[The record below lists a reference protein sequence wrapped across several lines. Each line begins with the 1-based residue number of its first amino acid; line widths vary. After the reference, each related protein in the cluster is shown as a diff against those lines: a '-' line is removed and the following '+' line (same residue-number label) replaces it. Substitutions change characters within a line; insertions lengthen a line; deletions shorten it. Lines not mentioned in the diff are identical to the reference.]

1 MRQFEIHMPEITAKR
16 LWDRLEADGI
26 RDCGRSMVIVE
37 YNELSRAKV
46 GLHLAKSDIEHSS
59 EIYPVRGM

>member
-1 MRQFEIHMPEITAKR
+1 MRQFEIHMPETTATR
-16 LWDRLEADGI
+16 LWDRLDADGM

-37 YNELSRAKV
+37 YDDAIRAKV
-46 GLHLAKSDIEHSS
+46 GLRLAESDAEHFG

>member
-1 MRQFEIHMPEITAKR
+1 MRQFEIHMPETTATR
-16 LWDRLEADGI
+16 LWDRLDADGR

-37 YNELSRAKV
+37 YDGLSRAEV
-46 GLHLAKSDIEHSS
+46 GLHLAKSDGADSG

>member
-1 MRQFEIHMPEITAKR
+1 MRQFEIHMPQTTANR
-16 LWDRLEADGI
+16 LWDRLRADGI

-37 YNELSRAKV
+37 YNELSRANV
-46 GLHLAKSDIEHSS
+46 GLHLAKSDVEASG